1 MRTASFA
8 QASKTSFNLCKK
20 FKTGLPA
27 WDSSGAGSFSLGAE
41 QSQAHHI
48 PWWPFELGMG
58 HGWHKSPFPGQCE
71 HYPEQSLNNEG
82 I

>member
-58 HGWHKSPFPGQCE
+58 LAGTKVLFQGSVSTILSNH
-71 HYPEQSLNNEG
+71 
-82 I
+82 